1 MNCQHENH
9 DKNFCAVT
17 LTAPSNGKTVLMSS
31 TVETELTSEPELPEH
46 KLIDSD
52 QRYFRAGAENVDLLN
67 GTFSKLPGLTSLPG
81 GCVFHSIDRIDQ
93 PFGIWLNELSE
104 FFRENRAKLI
114 RFYLNE
120 SDSDIEHELHQTNF
134 TQVCEVGFGRKICS
148 QLLPPSTIQIIER
161 TPEHLDLY
169 HELIASSETSPDG
182 HSMNPREYC
191 LLEESK
197 IRAGYMIPYLAIEN
211 GKAIGAANLDLH
223 LDFARVKNVLV
234 NPKLRGKKIGTNL
247 VRHIMGVA
255 QRRGATEI
263 AAFALEENQA
273 AIGMYKAC
281 GFSEFC
287 EQYEWTRRI

>member
-9 DKNFCAVT
+9 DNNFCADT
-17 LTAPSNGKTVLMSS
+17 FPALKMERRCLMSS

-52 QRYFRAGAENVDLLN
+52 RRYFRAGAENIDLLN
-67 GTFSKLPGLTSLPG
+67 GTFSKLPGLTSQPG
-81 GCVFHSIDRIDQ
+81 GCVFHSIGRIDQ
-93 PFGIWLNELSE
+93 PFNIWLNELSE
-104 FFRENRAKLI
+104 FFRENQAKLV
-114 RFYLNE
+114 RFYLHE
-120 SDSDIEHELHQTNF
+120 SDSEIDRELFENGF
-134 TQVCEVGFGRKICS
+134 TQVCEVGFGREILNES
-148 QLLPPSTIQIIER
+148 IPSPNIEIIER
-161 TPEHLDLY
+161 TAEHLDLY
-169 HELIASSETSPDG
+169 HELIATSETSPDG

-197 IRAGYMIPYLAIEN
+197 IRADYMTPYLAIEN

-223 LDFARVKNVLV
+223 HDFARVKNVLV

-255 QRRGATEI
+255 QRRGATQI

-287 EQYEWTRRI
+287 EQYEWTRRA